1 MQYYNQM
8 KIDFNTNILNDLID
22 QNPEK
27 AVILNEQF
35 PKMNLWLEDQD
46 KPTFNQLGNIAHF
59 FNIPFGYFFLRDVP
73 EKPYPI
79 QHFRTHSNQPFNP
92 SQELVDTL
100 ETLQNRQQWAR
111 DLLIDILDE
120 KLPYANRMTVNDNVE
135 DASNEIRKI
144 LNLKDSWANDI
155 PTWTAALQLIIQR
168 AEQAGIFVVIN
179 GIVNNNTK
187 RKLKVNEFRGFVL
200 YDAYAP
206 FIFIN
211 NNDAISG
218 KIFTLIHEIAHI
230 LIGKSASFDLRRL
243 QPATD
248 EIEVFCDKVA
258 AEFLVPHMELNN
270 QFERIGLNY
279 EELARTFKVSQ
290 IVIARRLKDL
300 AYLTSEDF
308 YNFYEEYINK
318 ERTVKTSSGGNFYNT
333 IPYRISKQFFNL
345 IYNSV
350 KQNKMLYMDAFK
362 LTGLKPK
369 TFDEYV
375 RKYIE

>member
-1 MQYYNQM
+1 M
-8 KIDFNTNILNDLID
+8 KVNFNTNILHDLID
-22 QNPEK
+22 RNPDK
-27 AVILNEQF
+27 AAVIHNQY
-35 PKMNLWLEDQD
+35 PKINLWLEEED
-46 KPTFNQLGNIAHF
+46 KPTFNQLGNMAHI

-73 EKPYPI
+73 QKIYPI
-79 QHFRTHSNQPFNP
+79 PHFRTRGNHPFIP
-92 SQELVDTL
+92 SQELIDTV

-111 DLLIDILDE
+111 DILIDLKDD
-120 KLPYANRMTVNDNVE
+120 KLEFANSLTINENIEVT
-135 DASNEIRKI
+135 SNKIKNI
-144 LNLKDSWANDI
+144 LNLDESWASDI
-155 PTWTAALQLIIQR
+155 PTWTAAMQLIIQR

-179 GIVNNNTK
+179 GVVNNNTR
-187 RKLKVNEFRGFVL
+187 RKLNVNEFRGFVL
-200 YDAYAP
+200 YDDYAP
-206 FIFIN
+206 FVFIN

-243 QPATD
+243 QPASD
-248 EIEVFCDKVA
+248 ETEIFCDKVA
-258 AEFLVPHMELNN
+258 AEFLVPKDELAMHISTSD
-270 QFERIGLNY
+270 FNY
-279 EELARTFKVSQ
+279 EELAKRFKVSQ

-300 AYLTSEDF
+300 GYLNSEDF
-308 YNFYEEYINK
+308 FTFYEEYITK
-318 ERTVKTSSGGNFYNT
+318 ERHIKTSSGGNFYNT

-350 KQNKMLYMDAFK
+350 KQNKILYMDAFR

>member
-1 MQYYNQM
+1 M
-8 KIDFNTNILNDLID
+8 KINFNTNILHDLID

-27 AVILNEQF
+27 AAVLNAQF
-35 PKMNLWLEDQD
+35 PKINLWLEEQD

-73 EKPYPI
+73 QKPYPI
-79 QHFRTHSNQPFNP
+79 QHFRTHGNQSFTP

-111 DLLIDILDE
+111 DILVDLKDE
-120 KLPYANRMTVNDNVE
+120 KLPYANSLTINDDIE
-135 DASNEIRKI
+135 AASNEIRNI
-144 LNLKDSWANDI
+144 LNLDDSWANDI
-155 PTWTAALQLIIQR
+155 PTWTAALQQIIQR
-168 AEQAGIFVVIN
+168 SEQAGIFVVVN
-179 GIVNNNTK
+179 GIVNNNTR
-187 RKLKVNEFRGFVL
+187 RKLDVTEFRGFVL
-200 YDAYAP
+200 YDDYAP
-206 FIFIN
+206 FVFIN

-258 AEFLVPHMELNN
+258 AEFLVPHNELNY
-270 QFERIGLNY
+270 QFRKVGLNY
-279 EELARTFKVSQ
+279 EELAKIFKVSQ

-300 AYLTSEDF
+300 NYLTSEDF
-308 YNFYEEYINK
+308 FNFYEEYINK

-345 IYNSV
+345 IYTSV
-350 KQNKMLYMDAFK
+350 KQNKILYMDAFK